1 SIEYFVLNETA
12 ASMLTDHPEELVGK
26 ELTLHFS
33 YEGLIWPGPITGIV
47 KDFHLSGLDYEIS
60 PMVIFPKYYWLMCFS
75 ILPAGNPEP
84 ALEHLRMVWDDLF
97 PSYPLEY
104 DFSTTLIEQLYESE
118 LIQIRLLLIFSVLS
132 ILISGLG
139 LFALS
144 GFFMQKR
151 IKSAT
156 LKKIHGAR
164 LHQVMLPEFLYYL
177 WLALISSA
185 LSVPVSLFLIERW
198 LRNFKYRCDIPFWI
212 FPACAAILILFSWI
226 SVFYHTL
233 RLAKINP
240 VEFIREQ

>member
-1 SIEYFVLNETA
+1 
-12 ASMLTDHPEELVGK
+12 
-26 ELTLHFS
+26 
-33 YEGLIWPGPITGIV
+33 
-47 KDFHLSGLDYEIS
+47 
-60 PMVIFPKYYWLMCFS
+60 MVIFPKYIWLMCFS
-75 ILPAGNPEP
+75 ILPTGDPEP
-84 ALEHLRMVWDDLF
+84 ALEHLRLVWDELF
-97 PSYPLEY
+97 PAFPLEY
-104 DFSTTLIEQLYESE
+104 QSSTLLIDQLYESE
-118 LIQIRLLLIFSVLS
+118 LIQIRLLLIFSILS

-164 LHQVMLPEFLYYL
+164 LHQVILPELFYYL

-185 LSVPVSLFLIERW
+185 ISVPVSLFLIERW
-198 LRNFKYRCDIPFWI
+198 LRNFKYRTDIPLWI